1 MYPRN
6 ITEKILE
13 LQAKG
18 YSAELT
24 KEYLADHSTPGIH
37 LNTIYNHRKGTVS
50 KEITDELVRQQ
61 QQGITLANQ
70 KGKRELSLKY
80 RNELL
85 KLLIPQRIEQKIES
99 SGQNWTVN
107 INDNSKRTDVR
118 STNVTITALRYD
130 YS

>member
-24 KEYLADHSTPGIH
+24 KEYLEDHGTPNIH
-37 LNTIYNHRKGTVS
+37 LNTIYNHRRGTVS
-50 KEITDELVRQQ
+50 QEITDELVRQQ
-61 QQGITLANQ
+61 QLDITLANQ
-70 KGKRELSLKY
+70 KGKRELAMKY

-85 KLLIPQRIEQKIES
+85 KLLIPQRIEQMIEG
-99 SGQNWTVN
+99 GQNWTVTL
-107 INDNSKRTDVR
+107 NDNSKRTDVQ
-118 STNVTITALRYD
+118 SAYAAT
-130 YS
+130 

>member
-18 YSAELT
+18 YSGELT
-24 KEYLADHSTPGIH
+24 KEYLSDHGTPGIH

-61 QQGITLANQ
+61 QLDITLANQ
-70 KGKRELSLKY
+70 KGKRELALKY

-85 KLLIPQRIEQKIES
+85 KLLIPQRIEQTIE
-99 SGQNWTVN
+99 GGDQNWTVTL
-107 INDNSKRTDVR
+107 NDNSKRTDVQ
-118 STNVTITALRYD
+118 SSPAAT
-130 YS
+130 